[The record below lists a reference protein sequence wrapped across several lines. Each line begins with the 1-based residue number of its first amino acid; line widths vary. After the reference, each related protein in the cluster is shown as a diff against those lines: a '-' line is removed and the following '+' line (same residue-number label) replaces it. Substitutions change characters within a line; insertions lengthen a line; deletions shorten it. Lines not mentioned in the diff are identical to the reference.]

1 MNKEITDEIAIA
13 TLTELIAGREK
24 KKNSLPTFMTDE
36 IENLQMEINSYRR
49 QLQQIEKGVSQ

>member
-1 MNKEITDEIAIA
+1 MSCANIVIPKAKNS
-13 TLTELIAGREK
+13 EK
-24 KKNSLPTFMTDE
+24 KKNSLPPFMTDE

>member
-1 MNKEITDEIAIA
+1 MNREITDEIAIA
-13 TLTELIAGREK
+13 TLTELITGREK
-24 KKNSLPTFMTDE
+24 KKNSLPPFMTDE

>member
-13 TLTELIAGREK
+13 TLTELIADREK
-24 KKNSLPTFMTDE
+24 KKNSLPPFMTDE

-49 QLQQIEKGVSQ
+49 QLQQIERG

>member
-1 MNKEITDEIAIA
+1 MNREITDEIAIA
-13 TLTELIAGREK
+13 TLTELIADREK
-24 KKNSLPTFMTDE
+24 KKNSLPPFMTDE

>member
-13 TLTELIAGREK
+13 TLTELIADREK
-24 KKNSLPTFMTDE
+24 KKNSFPPFMTDE

>member
-13 TLTELIAGREK
+13 TLTELIADREN
-24 KKNSLPTFMTDE
+24 KKNSLSLFMTDE

>member
-1 MNKEITDEIAIA
+1 MRVKITRTHLEP
-13 TLTELIAGREK
+13 LK
-24 KKNSLPTFMTDE
+24 KKNSLPPFMTDE

>member
-13 TLTELIAGREK
+13 TLTELIADREN
-24 KKNSLPTFMTDE
+24 KKNGLPLFMTDE

>member
-13 TLTELIAGREK
+13 TLTELIADREN
-24 KKNSLPTFMTDE
+24 KKNSLSLFMTDE
-36 IENLQMEINSYRR
+36 IENLQKEINSYRR

>member
-13 TLTELIAGREK
+13 TLTELIADRENE
-24 KKNSLPTFMTDE
+24 KNSLPLFMTDE

>member
-13 TLTELIAGREK
+13 TLTELIVDREK
-24 KKNSLPTFMTDE
+24 KKNSLPPFMTDE